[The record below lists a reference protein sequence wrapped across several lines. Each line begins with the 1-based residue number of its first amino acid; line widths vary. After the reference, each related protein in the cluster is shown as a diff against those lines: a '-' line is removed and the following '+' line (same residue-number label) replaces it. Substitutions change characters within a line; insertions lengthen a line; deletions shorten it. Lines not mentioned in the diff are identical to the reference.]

1 MRHKV
6 ALLLVILG
14 FGGAIASQG
23 VSAATAAGPHAA
35 LADIDGIIQPA
46 TARFLARAIDKA
58 AEDRARLLIVTL
70 DTPGGLFDSTRDMV
84 ESILS
89 SSIPVVVYVAPSGA
103 HAASAGTFITAAAHV
118 AAMAPVTNIGAA
130 SPVSGSEE
138 DLPETLEAKAKQDV
152 AALIRSIAKNR
163 GRNAEALE
171 ATVLEAK
178 SYSASEALE
187 NNLIDVIAQ
196 DLDDLMAKLDGRT
209 VQLGGGDVVLDT
221 GGLEIIE
228 IETTVLEDILGFLA
242 NPTVALV
249 LLWLGIIGVFLEFFL
264 GAGLILPGVVGIV
277 FLALAFVGMG
287 QLPVNWAGFALIAAA
302 MALFYFE
309 IVVFPGLTVFGVLG
323 AIFLAAGGLLLFGDF
338 ALPGFEPQ
346 PIETPS
352 FRVNPWVV
360 GAIAASTF
368 AFFIFLVRDMVAAK
382 RSGGAGSTAVT
393 SPVGQLG
400 TAMTALN
407 PTGTIRVAG
416 EQWTAVSDSGEEIGE
431 GEEVMVVEADGL
443 TLKVFRAPETD
454 DLSEESV
461 P

>member
-187 NNLIDVIAQ
+187 
-196 DLDDLMAKLDGRT
+196 
-209 VQLGGGDVVLDT
+209 
-221 GGLEIIE
+221 IIE
-228 IETTVLEDILGFLA
+228 IETTVLEDIPQIPHLRLLGW
-242 NPTVALV
+242 
-249 LLWLGIIGVFLEFFL
+249 LLWAYSRCGVS
-264 GAGLILPGVVGIV
+264 
-277 FLALAFVGMG
+277 
-287 QLPVNWAGFALIAAA
+287 
-302 MALFYFE
+302 
-309 IVVFPGLTVFGVLG
+309 TGVL
-323 AIFLAAGGLLLFGDF
+323 IGLC
-338 ALPGFEPQ
+338 
-346 PIETPS
+346 
-352 FRVNPWVV
+352 
-360 GAIAASTF
+360 AASLRGLATVSHQ
-368 AFFIFLVRDMVAAK
+368 LWSL
-382 RSGGAGSTAVT
+382 SG
-393 SPVGQLG
+393 
-400 TAMTALN
+400 
-407 PTGTIRVAG
+407 
-416 EQWTAVSDSGEEIGE
+416 
-431 GEEVMVVEADGL
+431 
-443 TLKVFRAPETD
+443 
-454 DLSEESV
+454 
-461 P
+461 